1 MSLENKNELR
11 GKMSLEKNELG
22 GKNELRE
29 KMSLEKRVFS

>member
-1 MSLENKNELR
+1 
-11 GKMSLEKNELG
+11 MSLEKNELG